1 MNTPASVYEYK
12 AFKYSSHDWI
22 LKLVPSE
29 NKRLRI
35 LDVGTA
41 GGYLGKALRA
51 RGHSVSGIE
60 NDAAR
65 AEQAKGYYDSLQV
78 ADLET
83 YDFPYRDE
91 FDYILFA
98 DVLEHLRDPAAVLRR
113 CLPALKNSGKLIIS
127 VPNVANVVIR
137 LSLLFGRFDY
147 MDRGILDRTH
157 LRFFTRRS
165 LIAMLREA
173 SCEVGGLVA
182 TPLPWQ
188 LVLPF
193 TGQKVFAPLH
203 EALYLLTRCW
213 KAGLGYQFVITAAPN
228 HPELSGGSTHN
239 HALNA

>member
-1 MNTPASVYEYK
+1 LKTPGSVYEYK
-12 AFKYSSHDWI
+12 AFKYSSHYWI
-22 LKLVPSE
+22 LNLLQSE
-29 NKRLRI
+29 TDRLKI

-41 GGYLGKALRA
+41 GGCLGKALQA
-51 RGHSVSGIE
+51 RGHSVWGIE
-60 NDAAR
+60 NDAAM
-65 AEQAKGYYDSLQV
+65 AEQARGYYDSFLR

-83 YDFPYRDE
+83 YEFPYRNE

-113 CLPALKNSGKLIIS
+113 CLPALKKSGKLILS
-127 VPNVANVVIR
+127 VPNVANLVIR
-137 LSLLFGRFDY
+137 LSLLSGRFDY

-173 SCEVGGLVA
+173 SCEVRGIVA
-182 TPLPWQ
+182 TPLPLQ

-193 TGQKVFAPLH
+193 TGKKVFAPLH

-213 KAGLGYQFVITAAPN
+213 KAGLGYQFVITAAPG
-228 HPELSGGSTHN
+228 HPERSLASTHDHVTN
-239 HALNA
+239 G